1 MAGSTVKMGVDVTQ
15 FKQGMRD
22 AQNSVKTLDQ
32 ELKRSEAQYKA
43 TGDKE
48 KYMSEQTR
56 LLKQKLE
63 EQKTAAKNAQKA
75 LDEMRKNG
83 VQQTSNEY
91 QTMARQLAAA
101 QTGMYNTEA
110 ALNSLNDAQVKTAQS
125 ANELNTNVEGIG
137 KKLSLQ
143 QVQSGLKS
151 IDDMLKSA
159 ASSALQIGKNIVS
172 SVTDTAGWADD
183 LLTNSVIYG
192 IDQDTLQKWDRA
204 ATHFD
209 VTLEALVK
217 SRQKLA
223 QNMKYGREEVM
234 DACEELGVSPYKAI
248 VAGGKTEEAKRELK
262 GIGDFIWEVGEKL
275 AAMDRDDPN
284 TEGLA
289 MKLLGRN
296 WSELLP
302 LFTQGRDAYEQFM
315 GTVSTVDE
323 ETVQNAAGAN
333 EAIDALQY
341 EWQVT
346 TRELSGSLAP
356 ALTEISN
363 ILQGVLKEF
372 NDYLKTDEG
381 KAKMKELTDAVT
393 NLFQGLKGI
402 KADDVLDTA
411 KNILDGIVNALT
423 WIANNWQEV
432 EAGIRAIA
440 GAWIALKVT
449 EGVTAMINLVNG
461 LSGLG
466 AGSAAA
472 AGASYGSSWGG
483 GFATAALAA
492 IVKAV
497 PWLAGLAVWSQGV
510 WDENYVGS
518 TEDKDYYKDVVTNLY
533 DGAEITD
540 AAVETYMNLTEL
552 GATAEEVATAMEE
565 FGLTMKKEVT
575 EQREKDQE
583 KRDWRDE
590 MQGAGLYEAV
600 WLKSNTNE
608 YRRLQEYWDKYRT
621 GTSTNEDW
629 ANLMNYFSGG
639 NHNGY
644 DMTSMTR
651 VLQRMYSLDRS
662 LEDLPNEVF
671 GLDANLNLTD
681 DAQEILQ
688 GEADGLKPV
697 SVPGVISLG
706 FGRDNGGG
714 ENGGSAGFANGL
726 WSVPW
731 DGYPAILHK
740 GERVLTARE
749 NRQYTYN
756 NNTYFGSV
764 NLNNGM
770 EIDALSESIAR
781 QNRRHNAGYGT

>member
-63 EQKTAAKNAQKA
+63 EQKTAAKNAQRA

-125 ANELNTNVEGIG
+125 ASELNTNVEGIG

-151 IDDMLKSA
+151 IDDTLKSA

-209 VTLEALVK
+209 TTLEAMVK

-223 QNMKYGREEVM
+223 QNMKYGSQEVM
-234 DACEELGVSPYKAI
+234 DAFEELGVSPYKAI

-262 GIGDFIWEVGEKL
+262 GVGDFIWEVGEKL

-323 ETVQNAAGAN
+323 KTVQNAADAN
-333 EAIDALQY
+333 EAIEALQY

-346 TRELSGSLAP
+346 TRTLSGSLAP

-363 ILQGVLKEF
+363 IIQGVLKEF
-372 NDYLKTDEG
+372 NDYLATDEG
-381 KAKMKELTDAVT
+381 KEKLKELSDAVT
-393 NLFQGLKGI
+393 SMFEGMKDI
-402 KADDVLDTA
+402 KPGDVMDTA
-411 KNILDGIVNALT
+411 KNILTGIVDAVK
-423 WIANNWQEV
+423 WIAENWQSV
-432 EAGIRAIA
+432 ETGIKAIV
-440 GAWIALKVT
+440 GAWIGLKAT
-449 EGVTAMINLVNG
+449 EGILTLLNLING
-461 LSGLG
+461 ISTLSAG
-466 AGSAAA
+466 AAATSGAAVGSA
-472 AGASYGSSWGG
+472 WGG
-483 GFATAALAA
+483 GFATSASAA
-492 IVKAV
+492 ILKAV
-497 PWLAGLAVWSQGV
+497 PWLAAAIALVYPVTEKVKAAGGV
-510 WDENYVGS
+510 EAFKTQV
-518 TEDKDYYKDVVTNLY
+518 KKDVNNLPTTV
-533 DGAEITD
+533 GAALGNKEAKQKQLD
-540 AAVETYMNLTEL
+540 QFWEEETSSDIFKDLQARRE
-552 GATAEEVATAMEE
+552 AQFEAEEHPDFPDDPNSLFKTQVKKFTEMKEILKQNLVELPEWMTAQEQYSEAVRLIRENHYRMPENPLSDEE
-565 FGLTMKKEVT
+565 LSFLKEAKEKGIELPAELTP
-575 EQREKDQE
+575 KDQ
-583 KRDWRDE
+583 
-590 MQGAGLYEAV
+590 AGWAETILNQTGVVQIPAELRV
-600 WLKSNTNE
+600 VGIQTTDGGS
-608 YRRLQEYWDKYRT
+608 YR
-621 GTSTNEDW
+621 
-629 ANLMNYFSGG
+629 
-639 NHNGY
+639 
-644 DMTSMTR
+644 
-651 VLQRMYSLDRS
+651 
-662 LEDLPNEVF
+662 P
-671 GLDANLNLTD
+671 
-681 DAQEILQ
+681 
-688 GEADGLKPV
+688 
-697 SVPGVISLG
+697 
-706 FGRDNGGG
+706 GGG
-714 ENGGSAGFANGL
+714 GGGTVMTWEPGIRGFANAL
-726 WSVPW
+726 PFVPW

-740 GERVLTARE
+740 GERIMSARE
-749 NRQYTYN
+749 NKQYTFN
-756 NNTYFGSV
+756 SNTYFGSV

-781 QNRRHNAGYGT
+781 QNRRHNAGYGA